1 MRQSLE
7 KLKKNTQKLLI
18 LSPKDKKFIIL
29 RIAEALR
36 GRKGEILSANEKDLA
51 ILSKGEALRDRLLLD
66 SKRFDALC
74 ASLEQIALLEDP
86 VGKVLAGWVNEAG
99 LKIEKVSVPLGV
111 VCVIYEARPA
121 ISAELVA
128 LLLKSSN
135 GGVLKGGSEAKN
147 TNLAIFKCVQD
158 TLKGYDLEHCFL
170 MLNDRAALNELL
182 QMSEFIDL
190 VVPRGSSAM
199 INEIASKSKIP
210 LIKHDKGL
218 CHTFVDESADLKDA
232 VSIIINAKCQRPSAC
247 NALESLLVHK
257 NIAKELFALL
267 VPEFTKNGVKIY
279 ADEPSLALLKGA
291 KLQMQAA
298 SEQDYLTEWLDL
310 ALCVRLVEHTHQA
323 IEHINAYGSAH
334 SDAILSNNAENIALF
349 QRQVNSA
356 CVYVNASTRFSD
368 GGEFGFGAEVGIST
382 SKLHARGP
390 MGVNELCTYK
400 YLVSGAGQV
409 RS

>member
-29 RIAEALR
+29 RVAEALR

-51 ILSKGEALRDRLLLD
+51 AFSKGVALRDRLMLD

-310 ALCVRLVEHTHQA
+310 ALCVKIVKDTCQA

>member
-1 MRQSLE
+1 
-7 KLKKNTQKLLI
+7 
-18 LSPKDKKFIIL
+18 
-29 RIAEALR
+29 
-36 GRKGEILSANEKDLA
+36 
-51 ILSKGEALRDRLLLD
+51 
-66 SKRFDALC
+66 
-74 ASLEQIALLEDP
+74 
-86 VGKVLAGWVNEAG
+86 
-99 LKIEKVSVPLGV
+99 
-111 VCVIYEARPA
+111 
-121 ISAELVA
+121 
-128 LLLKSSN
+128 
-135 GGVLKGGSEAKN
+135 
-147 TNLAIFKCVQD
+147 
-158 TLKGYDLEHCFL
+158 

-267 VPEFTKNGVKIY
+267 IPEFTKNGVKIY

-310 ALCVRLVEHTHQA
+310 ALCVKIVKDTCQA

>member
-51 ILSKGEALRDRLLLD
+51 VFSKGEALRDRLLLD

-74 ASLEQIALLEDP
+74 ASLEQIAHLDDP

-147 TNLAIFKCVQD
+147 TNLAIFECVQY
-158 TLKGYDLEHCFL
+158 TLKGYGLEHCFL

-267 VPEFTKNGVKIY
+267 IPEFTKNGVKIY

-310 ALCVRLVEHTHQA
+310 ALCVKIVKDTCQA

>member
-29 RIAEALR
+29 RVAEALR

-51 ILSKGEALRDRLLLD
+51 AFSKGVALRDRLLLD
-66 SKRFDALC
+66 DKRFDALC
-74 ASLEQIALLEDP
+74 ASLEQIALLDDP

-147 TNLAIFKCVQD
+147 TNLAIFECVQD

-267 VPEFTKNGVKIY
+267 IPEFTKNGVKIY
-279 ADEPSLALLKGA
+279 ADEPSFALLKGA
-291 KLQMQAA
+291 KLQVQAA

-310 ALCVRLVEHTHQA
+310 ALCVKIVKDTCQA

>member
-51 ILSKGEALRDRLLLD
+51 AFSKGEALRDRLLLD

-74 ASLEQIALLEDP
+74 ASLEQIAHLDDP

-158 TLKGYDLEHCFL
+158 TLKGYGLEHCFL
-170 MLNDRAALNELL
+170 MLSDRAALNELL

-218 CHTFVDESADLKDA
+218 CHTFIDESADLKDA
-232 VSIIINAKCQRPSAC
+232 VAIIINAKCQRPSAC

-267 VPEFTKNGVKIY
+267 IPEFTKNGVKIY

-310 ALCVRLVEHTHQA
+310 ALCVKIVKDTCQA

>member
-36 GRKGEILSANEKDLA
+36 GRKDEILSANEKDLA
-51 ILSKGEALRDRLLLD
+51 VFSKGEALRDRLLLD

-74 ASLEQIALLEDP
+74 ASLEQIALLDDP

-147 TNLAIFKCVQD
+147 TNLAIFECVQD

-267 VPEFTKNGVKIY
+267 IPEFTKNGVKIY

-310 ALCVRLVEHTHQA
+310 ALCVKIVKDTCQA

>member
-51 ILSKGEALRDRLLLD
+51 AFSKGEALRDRLLLD

-74 ASLEQIALLEDP
+74 ASLEQIAHLDDP

-147 TNLAIFKCVQD
+147 TNLAIFECVQY
-158 TLKGYDLEHCFL
+158 TLKGYGLEHCFL

-267 VPEFTKNGVKIY
+267 IPEFTKNGVKIY
-279 ADEPSLALLKGA
+279 ADEPSLALLKGT

-310 ALCVRLVEHTHQA
+310 ALCVKIVKDTCQA

>member
-51 ILSKGEALRDRLLLD
+51 AFSKGEALRDRLLLD

-74 ASLEQIALLEDP
+74 ASLEQIAHLDDP

-147 TNLAIFKCVQD
+147 TNLAIFECVQY
-158 TLKGYDLEHCFL
+158 TLKGYGLEHCFL

-267 VPEFTKNGVKIY
+267 IPEFTKNGVKIY

-310 ALCVRLVEHTHQA
+310 ALCVKIVKDTCQA

>member
-1 MRQSLE
+1 MHQSLE

-51 ILSKGEALRDRLLLD
+51 VFSKGEALRDRLLLD

-291 KLQMQAA
+291 KLQVQAA

-310 ALCVRLVEHTHQA
+310 ALCVKIVKDTCQA

>member
-51 ILSKGEALRDRLLLD
+51 VFSKGEALRDRLLLD

-74 ASLEQIALLEDP
+74 ASLEQIAHLDDP

-158 TLKGYDLEHCFL
+158 TLKGYGLEHCFL
-170 MLNDRAALNELL
+170 MLNDRATLNELL

-232 VSIIINAKCQRPSAC
+232 VAIIINAKCQRPSAC

-267 VPEFTKNGVKIY
+267 IPEFTKNGVKIY

-310 ALCVRLVEHTHQA
+310 ALCVKIVKDTCQA

>member
-1 MRQSLE
+1 MRE
-7 KLKKNTQKLLI
+7 KLKNLKKNTQKLLD
-18 LSPKDKKFIIL
+18 LSPKQKENVISHL
-29 RIAEALR
+29 ATALR
-36 GRKGEILSANEKDLA
+36 GQKAQILEANEADLA
-51 ILSKGEALRDRLLLD
+51 TFSKGEALRDRLKLD
-66 SKRFDALC
+66 EKRFEALC
-74 ASLEQIALLEDP
+74 AGLEKIARLDDP
-86 VGKVLAGWVNEAG
+86 VGRVLAGWVNEAG

-135 GGVLKGGSEAKN
+135 GGILKGGSEAKN
-147 TNLAIFKCVQD
+147 TNLAIFECVKSV
-158 TLKGYDLEHCFL
+158 LKDYDLEHCFL
-170 MLNDRAALNELL
+170 MLNDRAELNELL
-182 QMSEFIDL
+182 QMNDLIDI

-199 INEIASKSKIP
+199 IEEIASKSKIP

-218 CHTFVDESADLKDA
+218 CHTFVDESANLKDA

-247 NALESLLVHK
+247 NALETLLVHK
-257 NIAKELFALL
+257 SVAKELFSALI
-267 VPEFTKNGVKIY
+267 PELAKNGVKIY
-279 ADEPSLALLKGA
+279 ADEASLALLKGA
-291 KLQMQAA
+291 KLEIQPAQ
-298 SEQDYLTEWLDL
+298 EKDYFTEWLDL
-310 ALCVRLVEHTHQA
+310 AFCVKIVQSTAQA
-323 IEHINAYGSAH
+323 IAHINEFGSAH
-334 SDAILSNNAENIALF
+334 SDAILSNNAQNIALF

-390 MGVNELCTYK
+390 MGVSELCTYK
-400 YLVSGAGQV
+400 YLISGAGQV

>member
-1 MRQSLE
+1 M
-7 KLKKNTQKLLI
+7 
-18 LSPKDKKFIIL
+18 
-29 RIAEALR
+29 
-36 GRKGEILSANEKDLA
+36 
-51 ILSKGEALRDRLLLD
+51 RDRLLLD

>member
-51 ILSKGEALRDRLLLD
+51 VFSKGEALRDRLLLGN
-66 SKRFDALC
+66 KRFDTLC

-158 TLKGYDLEHCFL
+158 TLKDYGLEHCFL

-218 CHTFVDESADLKDA
+218 CHIFVDESADLKDA

-247 NALESLLVHK
+247 NALESLLVHR
-257 NIAKELFALL
+257 NIAKKLFALL
-267 VPEFTKNGVKIY
+267 VPEFTKKGVKIY

-310 ALCVRLVEHTHQA
+310 ALCVKIVKDTCQA

>member
-36 GRKGEILSANEKDLA
+36 GRKGEILSANKKDLA
-51 ILSKGEALRDRLLLD
+51 AFSKGEALRDRLLLD
-66 SKRFDALC
+66 SKRFDTLC
-74 ASLEQIALLEDP
+74 ASLEQIAHLDDP

-158 TLKGYDLEHCFL
+158 TLKGYGLEHCFL

-267 VPEFTKNGVKIY
+267 IPEFTKNGVKIY

-291 KLQMQAA
+291 KLQVQAA

-310 ALCVRLVEHTHQA
+310 ALCVKIVKDTCQA

>member
-36 GRKGEILSANEKDLA
+36 GRKGEILNANERDLA
-51 ILSKGEALRDRLLLD
+51 AFSKGEALRDRLLLD

-74 ASLEQIALLEDP
+74 ASLEQIALLDDP

-147 TNLAIFKCVQD
+147 TNLAIFECVQD
-158 TLKGYDLEHCFL
+158 TLKGYGLGHCFL

-279 ADEPSLALLKGA
+279 ADEPSLALLKGT

-310 ALCVRLVEHTHQA
+310 ALCVKIVKDTCQA

>member
-29 RIAEALR
+29 RVADALR

-51 ILSKGEALRDRLLLD
+51 AFSKGEALRDRLLLD
-66 SKRFDALC
+66 DKRFDALC

-158 TLKGYDLEHCFL
+158 TLKGYGLEHCFL

-182 QMSEFIDL
+182 QMGEFIDL

-267 VPEFTKNGVKIY
+267 APEFTKNGVKIY
-279 ADEPSLALLKGA
+279 ADEPSLALLKGE

-310 ALCVRLVEHTHQA
+310 ALCVKIVKDTCQA

>member
-51 ILSKGEALRDRLLLD
+51 IFSKGEALRDRLLLD

-247 NALESLLVHK
+247 NALESLLIHK

-310 ALCVRLVEHTHQA
+310 ALCVKIVKDTCQA

>member
-18 LSPKDKKFIIL
+18 LNPKDKKFIIL

-51 ILSKGEALRDRLLLD
+51 AFSKGEALRDRLLLD
-66 SKRFDALC
+66 DKRFDALC
-74 ASLEQIALLEDP
+74 ASLEQIAHLDDP

-99 LKIEKVSVPLGV
+99 LKIEKISVPLGV

-147 TNLAIFKCVQD
+147 TNLAIFECVQD

-267 VPEFTKNGVKIY
+267 VPEFTKKGVKIY

-310 ALCVRLVEHTHQA
+310 ALCVKIVKDTCQA

>member
-36 GRKGEILSANEKDLA
+36 GRKDEILSANEKDLA
-51 ILSKGEALRDRLLLD
+51 AFSKGEALRDRLLLD
-66 SKRFDALC
+66 DKRFDALC
-74 ASLEQIALLEDP
+74 ASLEQIAHLDDP

-147 TNLAIFKCVQD
+147 TNLAIFECVQD

-247 NALESLLVHK
+247 NALESLLVHR
-257 NIAKELFALL
+257 NIAKELFTLL

-291 KLQMQAA
+291 KLQVQAA

-310 ALCVRLVEHTHQA
+310 ALCVKIVKDTCQA

>member
-51 ILSKGEALRDRLLLD
+51 AFSKGVALRDRLLLD

-158 TLKGYDLEHCFL
+158 TLKGYGLEHCFL

-257 NIAKELFALL
+257 NIAKELFVLL
-267 VPEFTKNGVKIY
+267 VPEFIKNGVKIY

-291 KLQMQAA
+291 KLQIQAA

-310 ALCVRLVEHTHQA
+310 ALCVKIVKDTCQA

-334 SDAILSNNAENIALF
+334 SDAILSNNAENIAIF

>member
-51 ILSKGEALRDRLLLD
+51 VFSKGEALRDRLLLD

-74 ASLEQIALLEDP
+74 ASLEQIAHLDDP

-147 TNLAIFKCVQD
+147 TNLAIFECVQD

-267 VPEFTKNGVKIY
+267 VPEFTKKGVKIY

-310 ALCVRLVEHTHQA
+310 ALCVKIVKDTCQA

>member
-29 RIAEALR
+29 RVAEALR
-36 GRKGEILSANEKDLA
+36 GRKDEILSANEKDLA
-51 ILSKGEALRDRLLLD
+51 AFSKGEALRDRLLLD
-66 SKRFDALC
+66 DKRFDALC

-147 TNLAIFKCVQD
+147 TNLAIFECVQD

-279 ADEPSLALLKGA
+279 ADEPSLALLKCA
-291 KLQMQAA
+291 KLQVQAA

-310 ALCVRLVEHTHQA
+310 ALCVKIVKDTCQA

-334 SDAILSNNAENIALF
+334 SDAILSNNAENIAIF

>member
-29 RIAEALR
+29 RVADALR

-51 ILSKGEALRDRLLLD
+51 AFSKGEALRDRLLLD
-66 SKRFDALC
+66 DKRFDALC

-158 TLKGYDLEHCFL
+158 TLKGYGLEYCFL

-182 QMSEFIDL
+182 QMGEFIDL

-267 VPEFTKNGVKIY
+267 APEFTKNGVKIY
-279 ADEPSLALLKGA
+279 ADEPSLALLKGE

-310 ALCVRLVEHTHQA
+310 ALCVKIVKDTCQA